1 MRPSARGCGLSW
13 STAGRWN
20 AIVRARHGVAVGA
33 HPESSR
39 RAQPQP
45 FVIGSATEL
54 FEPLP
59 KLGAFGLL
67 AVCDDLFGCPAGGF
81 SGGLFCRCPYQ
92 AQFGRC

>member
-1 MRPSARGCGLSW
+1 
-13 STAGRWN
+13 
-20 AIVRARHGVAVGA
+20 VAVGA

>member
-1 MRPSARGCGLSW
+1 MRLS
-13 STAGRWN
+13 
-20 AIVRARHGVAVGA
+20 VHGMVWRSGQIR
-33 HPESSR
+33 ESSQ

-67 AVCDDLFGCPAGGF
+67 AVCDDLFGCPAGAI
-81 SGGLFCRCPYQ
+81 FCRCLFQ
-92 AQFGRC
+92 TQFGRF